1 MLGLLQLPVM
11 EEIAYF
17 ESTIIINELMN
28 ETVRHILTK
37 SDSEKNCLFL
47 CATC

>member
-1 MLGLLQLPVM
+1 M

-28 ETVRHILTK
+28 ETVRHIFTRN
-37 SDSEKNCLFL
+37 DSGGKKVHFFVIL
-47 CATC
+47 AK